1 MPRSDWRVDYKGD
14 CMPKSRDTAYAA
26 KSVPEDVFEKN
37 WKEMAGNPTPLK
49 QMNKKHECTCNMREE
64 ITEEGHFLVE
74 DECKFCNSPGKRVQ
88 IKMTDIEKKFSK
100 RHMQKVQ
107 EFVFYGKKTTDIRD
121 VMNRNA

>member
-1 MPRSDWRVDYKGD
+1 
-14 CMPKSRDTAYAA
+14 MPKSRDTAYAA
-26 KSVPEDVFEKN
+26 KSVSEDVFEKN
-37 WKEMAGNPTPLK
+37 WKKMVGNTTPLK

-88 IKMTDIEKKFSK
+88 IKITDIEKKFSK

-107 EFVFYGKKTTDIRD
+107 KFVIYGGEDVREITD
-121 VMNRNA
+121 RNA